1 VVLIVCF
8 FIVFALEE
16 GGQANN
22 AYYTALW
29 IFNLIA
35 FPSYFF
41 SKVIFLNNLAGLIL
55 SIIIGVL
62 SYSLLVEILIIKYR
76 SYKLKKSA

>member
-1 VVLIVCF
+1 MSSQQSYYRQINYIRLFLIICLFSVVLIVCF

-16 GGQANN
+16 GGEANN

-35 FPSYFF
+35 FQVTFF
-41 SKVIFLNNLAGLIL
+41 QK
-55 SIIIGVL
+55 
-62 SYSLLVEILIIKYR
+62 
-76 SYKLKKSA
+76 